1 MKPLLKHVTVQLNL
15 THSQAVIEHAKRFNM
30 SESEV
35 VAAAFYDFL
44 LDNDALARA
53 CVDHK
58 VIEAELEA
66 DAVLNDW
73 HQS

>member
-1 MKPLLKHVTVQLNL
+1 MKPLLRHVTVQLNL
-15 THSQAVIEHAKRFNM
+15 THSQTVIEHAKRFNM
-30 SESEV
+30 SESDV

-44 LDNDALARA
+44 LDNQALARA

-58 VIEAELEA
+58 VIETELDA
-66 DAVLNDW
+66 DAVLNDS